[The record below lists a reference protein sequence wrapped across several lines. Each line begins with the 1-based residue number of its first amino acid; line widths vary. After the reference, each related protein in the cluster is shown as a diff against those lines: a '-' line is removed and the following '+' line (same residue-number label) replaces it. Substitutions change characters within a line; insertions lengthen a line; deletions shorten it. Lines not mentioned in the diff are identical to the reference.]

1 MSGIELFDWGICLT
15 GQSDVIGVGFDGNV
29 RYHNTYKEPGGG
41 SRKLLKTSGKV
52 VAIGLGTASAI
63 SQAEV
68 VCYMRDENGNEVEVG
83 RGKLFNEKTQRQGE
97 IAGQAAGA
105 VKNTLLS
112 RVSDRFNALKQNA
125 EYAFV
130 LNKGENGPVLVKVK
144 KSDGTE
150 IDKIDIDNNKPIYE
164 VDPVTNSIFY
174 AVNNELRIFN
184 KK

>member
-1 MSGIELFDWGICLT
+1 ELFDWGVCLT

-29 RYHNTYKEPGGG
+29 RYHNTYKEPGGS
-41 SRKLLKTSGKV
+41 SRKLMKVGGKV
-52 VAIGLGTASAI
+52 AAFGLGAASAV

-68 VCYMRDENGNEVEVG
+68 ICYVRDENGNLVEN
-83 RGKLFNEKTQRQGE
+83 RSKLLSAKAQRQGE
-97 IAGQAAGA
+97 MAGQAAGA
-105 VKNTLLS
+105 ISGTLLS

-130 LNKGENGPVLVKVK
+130 LSKGDNSPVLVKVK

-150 IDKIDIDNNKPIYE
+150 IDKIEIDSNKPIYE
-164 VDPVTNSIFY
+164 VDPVTNNIFY
-174 AVNNELRIFN
+174 VVNNELRIFS